1 MAKKKLT
8 IEPTRKWMSFTGW
21 TAAMIAAVVVA
32 IGGMS
37 MLGVAKNLDSKV
49 AKSGAQI
56 LESNELNLETK
67 ESLKPSFT
75 MNDQATEISG
85 MIKDTLNTMVSMKD
99 DLAAIAD
106 VTAANNGVLTE
117 LEVNTNNLT
126 AAIGSLVG
134 YIEALAGSIDQGN
147 VATGASLD
155 ILKEINAM
163 NAAIGVEMAEID
175 AKLSNSL
182 SYKLLFTVVLPLMP

>member
-56 LESNELNLETK
+56 MESNELNLETK
-67 ESLKPSFT
+67 ESLKPSYT

-85 MIKDTLNTMVSMKD
+85 MIKDTLNTMVGMKD

-106 VTAANNGVLTE
+106 VTAANNGVLVE

-126 AAIGSLVG
+126 AAIGGLVT
-134 YIEALAGSIDQGN
+134 YVEALAGSIDQGN

-155 ILKEINAM
+155 ILKEINVM
-163 NAAIGVEMAEID
+163 NAAIGTEMAEID